1 MNKLNRS
8 IKIIEKHQSP
18 QGAYIASPNFSQYG
32 YCWFRD
38 GSFIA
43 AAMARAG
50 KTESAEKFFRWGFQV
65 IAGQKPRIEK
75 ILHIKNELITHG
87 DLLPTRYNLD
97 GTLTLDDWPNGQSDG
112 YGTFLWALGKY
123 AQSEFIKENL
133 ELIELVVR
141 YLEKVWKIPCYDVW
155 EENSEGIHTS
165 TLFSIAAGLQAA
177 GRILQRETGWVEI
190 VNFIEKKLV
199 KDGRLRKSTLS
210 DDVDASLIWG
220 AVPFELFPLDYPLIS
235 NTVTVIEE
243 RLYFNGGLKRYSTD
257 TYYGGGSWILLA
269 SNLGQYYAKT
279 GKREKAEIIKK
290 WVESHFDAE
299 GLPEQVPE
307 FLIDERKY
315 PEWVNLWGEIAK
327 PLLWSHANYLEL
339 LFDLEGK
346 A

>member
-1 MNKLNRS
+1 MNKLSRS

-38 GSFIA
+38 GSFVA
-43 AAMARAG
+43 ATMARAG
-50 KTESAEKFFRWGFQV
+50 KVESAEKFFRWGFQV
-65 IAGQKPRIEK
+65 IADQKPRIEK
-75 ILHIKNELITHG
+75 LLTTPGELITHK
-87 DLLPTRYNLD
+87 DLLPTRYNLN
-97 GTLTLDDWPNGQSDG
+97 GTLTQDDWPNGQSDG

-123 AQSEFIKENL
+123 APSEFIKENL

-155 EENSEGIHTS
+155 EENPDGIHTS
-165 TLFSIAAGLQAA
+165 TLLSIAAGLKAA
-177 GRILQRETGWVEI
+177 ERILHKETGWVEI
-190 VNFIEKKLV
+190 VNFIERKLV

-220 AVPFELFPLDYPLIS
+220 AVPFELFSIDDQLVV
-235 NTVTVIEE
+235 NTVKAIDEK
-243 RLYFNGGLKRYSTD
+243 LYINGGVKRYSAD
-257 TYYGGGSWILLA
+257 TYFGGGSWILLA

-279 GKREKAEIIKK
+279 GEREKAEFIKE
-290 WVESHFDAE
+290 WVEFHFDAE

-315 PEWVNLWGEIAK
+315 SEWVNQWGEIAK
-327 PLLWSHANYLEL
+327 PLLWSHANYMEL
-339 LFDLEGK
+339 LLDLKGK